1 MSDDNKLTLGQ
12 IREGIKTEHHFTL
25 KDFTTEAEREQLSR
39 ARAKAKAKAPKFDAA
54 SAVSAEILARFG
66 FDAWKAWQNGEIS
79 QKQMSSYLA
88 AERGRDLRLLADLE
102 TAISVLMTTVARR
115 QRGKPAPKGFK
126 MVQKMVQNH
135 ERIMK
140 GLD

>member
-1 MSDDNKLTLGQ
+1 MSDDNKLTLGK
-12 IREGIKTEHHFTL
+12 IREEIKSEHNFTL

-54 SAVSAEILARFG
+54 SAISAEILARFG
-66 FDAWKAWQNGEIS
+66 FEAWKAWQNGEIS
-79 QKQMSSYLA
+79 PKQMSAYLA

-102 TAISVLMTTVARR
+102 TSMAVLFSTVARR
-115 QRGKPAPKGFK
+115 QRGKPIPKGFK
-126 MVQKMVQNH
+126 IAQKMVQNH
-135 ERIMK
+135 EKTMK